1 MIRRRRIPV
10 RCAHCGRGRL
20 GPIWMVRDDLWDR
33 YGVGAGE
40 LHLRCLVSRLGRR
53 LTLDDLT
60 DAPCNDAIREILAAV
75 EVTS

>member
-1 MIRRRRIPV
+1 
-10 RCAHCGRGRL
+10 
-20 GPIWMVRDDLWDR
+20 MVRDDLWDR